1 MSHSK
6 NYDNNKNKNN
16 VQSKTNPVD
25 DLNEI
30 LSVENASAERIL
42 SRIDQTPIQKVKQRL
57 KQHLKETHIQKN
69 RLRRIIRR
77 LGGKPTDAKADLSLS
92 FVSTT
97 MPMGNNLPK
106 KVKSKTED
114 NGLENSMPEE
124 YELVQMRR
132 DFTLK
137 HDELVAYESLMRTMQ
152 MTDTP
157 RQHENI

>member
-69 RLRRIIRR
+69 RLRRIIGR

-92 FVSTT
+92 FVSNT
-97 MPMGNNLPK
+97 MPMGNNFPK
-106 KVKSKTED
+106 TVKSKTED
-114 NGLENSMPEE
+114 NSLENSMPEE
-124 YELVQMRR
+124 YELVQIS
-132 DFTLK
+132 
-137 HDELVAYESLMRTMQ
+137 EISQ
-152 MTDTP
+152 
-157 RQHENI
+157 

>member
-69 RLRRIIRR
+69 RLRRIIGR

-92 FVSTT
+92 FISTT
-97 MPMGNNLPK
+97 MPMGNNFPK
-106 KVKSKTED
+106 TVKSKTED
-114 NGLENSMPEE
+114 NSLENSMPEE
-124 YELVQMRR
+124 YELVQIS
-132 DFTLK
+132 
-137 HDELVAYESLMRTMQ
+137 EISQ
-152 MTDTP
+152 
-157 RQHENI
+157 